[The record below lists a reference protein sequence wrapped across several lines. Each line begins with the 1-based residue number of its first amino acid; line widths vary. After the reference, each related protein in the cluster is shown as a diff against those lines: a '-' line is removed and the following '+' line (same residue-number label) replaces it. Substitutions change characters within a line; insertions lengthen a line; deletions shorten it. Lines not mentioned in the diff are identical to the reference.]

1 MAQKRAFYFF
11 LINYGPQR
19 NIYLCVTGEN
29 PHNQFKGLLAT
40 NVLTMKTP
48 KGKPRELCPEGI
60 HQATLV
66 SIVDLGEQQPNN
78 PTYSPSRKANFI
90 FEITEPGITKEDG
103 GQFLMKKEYTFSEKS
118 KNLMADMKGWQGLK
132 SLVDVEWDGLLGK
145 SAAVTIVHNAS
156 KTTGE
161 IYDNISNISG
171 LMKSVKAFR
180 AKTPLVSFYLEEGE
194 PLDKAS
200 FDALP
205 EWTRNTIAKSKEYVA
220 AVELLEAPK
229 GKKSAAKVAA
239 KTPAKKGK

>member
-1 MAQKRAFYFF
+1 
-11 LINYGPQR
+11 
-19 NIYLCVTGEN
+19 
-29 PHNQFKGLLAT
+29 
-40 NVLTMKTP
+40 MKTP

-66 SIVDLGEQQPNN
+66 SIVDLGTQQPNN
-78 PTYSPSRKANFI
+78 PTFSESRKANFV

-118 KNLMADMKGWQGLK
+118 KNLLADMKGWQGLK
-132 SLVDVEWDGLLGK
+132 SLADVEWDGLLGK
-145 SAAVTIVHNAS
+145 PAAITVIHAES
-156 KTTGE
+156 KTTQDV
-161 IYDNISNISG
+161 YDNISNISA
-171 LMKSVKAFR
+171 LMKGLKPLR
-180 AKTPLVSFYLEEGE
+180 AKSPLVSFYLEEGE

-229 GKKSAAKVAA
+229 GKKSARKVAA
-239 KTPAKKGK
+239 KTPAKRGK